1 MPPATSIDA
10 VYTWVDGAR
19 PDYLEL
25 LRAHAADPRDLNPER
40 FRDPWENLRH
50 SLRSLELYAPWV
62 RHVYLFTCRPHV
74 PAWLRRDHPRLRL
87 VHHDEV
93 VTEPGVLPTFNS
105 NVIESYLHRLPG
117 LSERFLYFNDD
128 YYLGAPL
135 APTDLFAADGRVRV
149 CGTWLG
155 ERFRYRVYERQILS
169 FGLLEH
175 GPILIDREVWGDMQA
190 AIASDVAELRR
201 HRFRQPEDLRPDRL
215 YRWHALTHAR
225 DRFVAEPAWRYLR
238 YARFLKLR
246 NQPEKIARQLA
257 ALRARPPRYFC
268 LNDDLGPRASPAAVA
283 LVREFLA
290 SRYPQPSSF
299 EQPGA

>member
-1 MPPATSIDA
+1 
-10 VYTWVDGAR
+10 
-19 PDYLEL
+19 
-25 LRAHAADPRDLNPER
+25 
-40 FRDPWENLRH
+40 
-50 SLRSLELYAPWV
+50 
-62 RHVYLFTCRPHV
+62 
-74 PAWLRRDHPRLRL
+74 
-87 VHHDEV
+87 
-93 VTEPGVLPTFNS
+93 VLPTFNS

-190 AIASDVAELRR
+190 AIAGDVAELRR

-257 ALRARPPRYFC
+257 TLRARPPRYFC